1 MRPNQV
7 EAGHYLDGDVQLV
20 VPAYQRPYEWNEER
34 WVDLWRDLSHQYQLT
49 ASNQPC
55 PAHYMGAVILETR
68 DAPTG
73 SNVHSFSAIDGQQ
86 RLLTLFVCLA
96 AFRDHVSKTDGTVIP
111 PDNELTTITPKY
123 GAPCARLTVR
133 PMNQA
138 AMDVILRGECRDEI
152 PDLHYDS
159 PLLQAYRFF
168 RWQFWNGEPT
178 LHESRVSIPPKPR
191 RTKTAPPRGS
201 YVPWGPG
208 APKTQQVR
216 PDVFHLVLTQGLKLL
231 SIVLENDDEEA
242 SVIFET
248 MNSKST
254 PLRQFDLLRNSAF
267 IRMPTKRDAYYA
279 GTWQPM
285 EDLLTKVSYSALRT
299 ESEEQFLY
307 EYMISLGEDKVSR
320 ESLHRRWVNRVI
332 EDIGYAVTETSEAA
346 FDKTWGKQIAD
357 AAAVYPIAV
366 GQKQSVTIFGKE
378 YSVDDDVF
386 ALIRETMALSSGPGV
401 PLVLQALIDDVPPAD
416 LLAIVNKIESFLV
429 RTILSGESLSPL
441 RATMM
446 GVAAAIDRPITPSKL
461 VAALKDAG
469 WKSNKQVLDAV
480 KTVQLDIPGSVLMP
494 ILRGAERQL
503 AGAGAHP
510 MPFGNR
516 SNQYSLE
523 HIYPQTQNIGAL
535 WEAELRTWRVNR
547 DDMDERRYV
556 LGNFT
561 AVTNYDN
568 KRNGKKPFAEKKK
581 LIVACAPLR
590 LHDSVKKPSW
600 RPSTIDARTELL
612 TTAVLKR
619 WPDR

>member
-1 MRPNQV
+1 M

-20 VPAYQRPYEWNEER
+20 VPAYQRPYEWDEER
-34 WVDLWRDLSHQYQLT
+34 WIDLWRDLSHQYQLT
-49 ASNQPC
+49 SGKQPC
-55 PAHYMGAVILETR
+55 PAHYMGALILETR
-68 DAPTG
+68 EAPTG

-96 AFRDHVSKTDGTVIP
+96 AFRDHVAKMEGTKIA

-123 GAPCARLTVR
+123 GTPCQRLTVR

-152 PDLHYDS
+152 PDLHFDS
-159 PLLQAYRFF
+159 PLLAAYRFF
-168 RWQFWNGEPT
+168 RWQFWNGEST
-178 LHESRVSIPPKPR
+178 LHETRVSTPPKPR
-191 RTKTAPPRGS
+191 RTRNAPPRGS
-201 YVPWGPG
+201 YQPWGTP
-208 APKTQQVR
+208 APKAKGVR
-216 PDVFHLVLTQGLKLL
+216 PDVFHLVLTQGLKML

-267 IRMPTKRDAYYA
+267 IRMPTNRDAYYQ
-279 GTWQPM
+279 TVWQPM
-285 EDLLTKVSYSALRT
+285 EELLTKVSYAALRK

-320 ESLHRRWVNRVI
+320 DSLHRRWVNRVI
-332 EDIGYAVTETSEAA
+332 EDIGYAVTPTSEAA
-346 FDKTWGKQIAD
+346 FEATWGRHIAD

-366 GQKQSVTIFGKE
+366 GQKRSVTIYGKVH
-378 YSVDDDVF
+378 SVDEEAF
-386 ALIRETMALSSGPGV
+386 ALIRETMAMSSGPGV
-401 PLVLQALIDDVPPAD
+401 PLVLQALMDGVTPEH
-416 LLAIVNKIESFLV
+416 LLGIVNMIESFIV
-429 RTILSGESLSPL
+429 RMILSGESLSPL

-446 GVAAAIDRPITPSKL
+446 GVAASIDRPITPAKL
-461 VAALKDAG
+461 AAALKDAG
-469 WKSNKQVLDAV
+469 WKTNKQVLDVV
-480 KTVQLDIPGSVLMP
+480 KTVQLDMAGAVLMP
-494 ILRGAERQL
+494 ILRGAEKQL
-503 AGAGAHP
+503 AGSGAHP
-510 MPFGNR
+510 MPFGNGA
-516 SNQYSLE
+516 NQYSLE
-523 HIYPQTQNIGAL
+523 HIYPQTENIGAL
-535 WEAELRTWRVNR
+535 WEEELRKWRVNR

-600 RPSTIDARTELL
+600 RPTIIDTRTELL
-612 TTAVLKR
+612 TNAILKR
-619 WPDR
+619 WPAR